1 LHRLQY
7 VALLAIASVVLGGC
21 PKGNTDL
28 ADGRKAEA
36 IQDYDTALVHYER
49 ALRADPTNPEYKLR
63 AQQARYDAGQFHIRQ
78 GQKAVK
84 AGDLQ
89 LGLAEFQKA
98 QLIDP
103 SNVAAD
109 QEVKRTMDLILA
121 KSAGSQRSE
130 NLAPPDEFEDD
141 E

>member
-1 LHRLQY
+1 MLDLKVTRELQRGGSLLHRLQY
-7 VALLAIASVVLGGC
+7 VALLAIASVVLWGC
-21 PKGNTDL
+21 PKGNSEVSE
-28 ADGRKAEA
+28 GRKAEA

-49 ALRADPTNPEYKLR
+49 ALRADPTNAEYKLR
-63 AQQARYDAGQFHIRQ
+63 AQQARFDAGEFHIRQ

-109 QEVKRTMDLILA
+109 QEVKRTTDLILA
-121 KSAGSQRSE
+121 
-130 NLAPPDEFEDD
+130 
-141 E
+141 